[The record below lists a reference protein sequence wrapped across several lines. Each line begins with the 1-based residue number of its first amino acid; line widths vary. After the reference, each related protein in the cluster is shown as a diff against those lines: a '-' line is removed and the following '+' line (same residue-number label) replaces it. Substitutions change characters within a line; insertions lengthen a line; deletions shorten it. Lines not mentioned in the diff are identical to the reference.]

1 MNRCRTYCQMNPLTG
16 IWIPRGNALGY
27 RYASPDG
34 DEFSATHFAAHS
46 HTVHCSLI
54 TAHSSYTFSAKER
67 DSETGFSYFGSRY
80 YSSDLSIWLSVDPM
94 SDKYPHQSNYVY
106 CSNNPI
112 RVIDPNGDDEWDLE
126 KDGTLSQRA
135 NGRTDVDIVHAKDKD
150 GNDVERYYKAGSIN
164 FNAQCEERYDKQV
177 GWFTSDMMEFDD
189 SETAADFFEFAADNS
204 DVEWGLKI
212 SPDKSIVGT
221 SHDPIFSSINNP
233 QNMTDDI
240 HSHPDN
246 PNSFIGSDN
255 DRAMESYN
263 AGVTFKVYESGKRSY
278 ATYNPNS
285 YKLNGAREMSKNLEK
300 NINLLKILVR

>member
-1 MNRCRTYCQMNPLTG
+1 MHSFWTKSYYPTKTSCENPAHGWYGVLFEFIENAANQFFRTT
-16 IWIPRGNALGY
+16 
-27 RYASPDG
+27 SP
-34 DEFSATHFAAHS
+34 F
-46 HTVHCSLI
+46 
-54 TAHSSYTFSAKER
+54 TFSAKEK

-80 YSSDLSIWLSVDPM
+80 YSSDLSIWLSVDPQA
-94 SDKYPHQSNYVY
+94 SKYPHQSNYVY

-112 RVIDPNGDDEWDLE
+112 KVIDPNGEDEWDLE

-135 NGRTDVDIVHAKDKD
+135 NGRTDVDIVHAKDKN

-164 FNAQCEERYDKQV
+164 FNAQCEERYDNQV
-177 GWFTSDMMEFDD
+177 GWFTSDMMEFND
-189 SETAADFFEFAADNS
+189 SEIAADFFEFAADNS

-221 SHDPIFSSINNP
+221 SHDPIFVSINNP
-233 QNMTDDI
+233 KNMTDDI

-255 DRAMESYN
+255 DRAVNSYN

-278 ATYNPNS
+278 ATYNPIHTNWMEQERC
-285 YKLNGAREMSKNLEK
+285 LR
-300 NINLLKILVR
+300 I

>member
-1 MNRCRTYCQMNPLTG
+1 M
-16 IWIPRGNALGY
+16 
-27 RYASPDG
+27 AS
-34 DEFSATHFAAHS
+34 
-46 HTVHCSLI
+46 
-54 TAHSSYTFSAKER
+54 
-67 DSETGFSYFGSRY
+67 
-80 YSSDLSIWLSVDPM
+80 
-94 SDKYPHQSNYVY
+94 KYPHQSNYVY

-112 RVIDPNGDDEWDLE
+112 KVIDPNGKDEWDLE

-164 FNAQCEERYDKQV
+164 FNAQCEERYDSQV
-177 GWFTSDMMEFDD
+177 GWFTSDIMEFND
-189 SETAADFFEFAADNS
+189 SETATDFFEFAANNS

-221 SHDPIFSSINNP
+221 CHDPTFVSIKEP
-233 QNMTDDI
+233 KNMTEDI

-255 DRAMESYN
+255 NRAMNSYN
-263 AGVTFKVYESGKRSY
+263 VGVTFKVYESGKRSY

-285 YKLNGAREMSKNLEK
+285 YKLDGTREMSKNLEK
-300 NINLLKILVR
+300 SITLLKILAR

>member
-1 MNRCRTYCQMNPLTG
+1 MGQRLAYIGPGTAFT
-16 IWIPRGNALGY
+16 
-27 RYASPDG
+27 
-34 DEFSATHFAAHS
+34 FAE
-46 HTVHCSLI
+46 I
-54 TAHSSYTFSAKER
+54 FTFSAKEK
-67 DSETGFSYFGSRY
+67 DSETGYSVTSLRSVSSSSLSQSQTSLAWHSLIRRFGSRY
-80 YSSDLSIWLSVDPM
+80 YSSDLSIWLSVDPQA
-94 SDKYPHQSNYVY
+94 SKYPHQSNYVY

-112 RVIDPNGDDEWDLE
+112 KVIDPNGEDEWDLE

-135 NGRTDVDIVHAKDKD
+135 NGRTDVDIVHAKDKN

-164 FNAQCEERYDKQV
+164 FNAQCEERYDNQV
-177 GWFTSDMMEFDD
+177 GWFTSDMMEFND
-189 SETAADFFEFAADNS
+189 SEIAADFFEFAADNS

-221 SHDPIFSSINNP
+221 SHDPIFVSINNP
-233 QNMTDDI
+233 KNMTDDI

-255 DRAMESYN
+255 DRAVNSYN

-285 YKLNGAREMSKNLEK
+285 YKLDGAREMSKNLEK
-300 NINLLKILVR
+300 NINLLKVLAR